1 MAKILR
7 ALQKVFG
14 DNLVATDN
22 ISQFGSL
29 KAGSPLFSKDPAVIQ
44 ALNAYLEGW
53 KSAVVNNNA
62 PALQD
67 ENALHYLWSRQL
79 AYLMQAGIAEWD
91 LSTEYHLDSFC
102 QSAGIVYRSIQNT
115 NANHAVT
122 DAAWWVQWPTQLGQS
137 ADTSM
142 KTLFGYVRIVSPAQ
156 VASAAGSET
165 IDCALKHVGLKT
177 GGTATITLS
186 NLAEGQTFTL
196 VINSTGSAYTI
207 TWSPAIK
214 WPAGI
219 VPSPSPNSSVQD
231 IYTFVK
237 IGGDILGTVVKNL
250 G

>member
-142 KTLFGYVRIVSPAQ
+142 KTLFGYGRIVSPAQ